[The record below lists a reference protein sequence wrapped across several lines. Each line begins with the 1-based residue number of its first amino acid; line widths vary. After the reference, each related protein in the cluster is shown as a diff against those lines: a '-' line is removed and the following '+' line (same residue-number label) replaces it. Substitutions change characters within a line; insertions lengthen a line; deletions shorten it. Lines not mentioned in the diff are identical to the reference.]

1 MLDKSELELKVE
13 QLEIIE
19 LETKAHNGWLT
30 SDTNESFKLRNLF
43 NRKHQKVRQ
52 IDHSVF
58 KMIRSAYLGLFS
70 VGIDCCDR
78 LNNVFGLKKF
88 MFYLLHHLVMILLIF
103 FTITNLMAII
113 LSKNNTLQLIIEF
126 IRMFTVFYR
135 FFCLKLLK
143 KKSKGLWKQFK
154 IVWNCFLM
162 LQSKRIITWSSLSWS
177 VFTQRSKVCLIHLQ
191 IQYNF
196 KL

>member
-19 LETKAHNGWLT
+19 LETNAHNGWLT

-78 LNNVFGLKKF
+78 LNNAFGLKKF

-103 FTITNLMAII
+103 FTITNLMAMI

-143 KKSKGLWKQFK
+143 KK
-154 IVWNCFLM
+154 I
-162 LQSKRIITWSSLSWS
+162 KRFMKTIQNSLELFPNVAIKENYYLKFS
-177 VFTQRSKVCLIHLQ
+177 VLVCLYATVQGMPNTFTNTI
-191 IQYNF
+191 
-196 KL
+196 